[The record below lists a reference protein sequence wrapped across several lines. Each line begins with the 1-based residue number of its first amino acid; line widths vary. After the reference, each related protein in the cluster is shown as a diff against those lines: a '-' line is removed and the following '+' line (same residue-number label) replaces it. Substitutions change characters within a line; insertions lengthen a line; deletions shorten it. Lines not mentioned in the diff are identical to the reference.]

1 MVFNM
6 ISIMVIHL
14 KLFHYH
20 YIYFINQI
28 KRRLFSTFPN
38 VQNFFVSNT
47 NPASKMFTYISAV
60 NMATVRKRSSWRIQR
75 MTGFSSMVTG
85 VF

>member
-6 ISIMVIHL
+6 ISIMVIYF
-14 KLFHYH
+14 KLLYYYYF
-20 YIYFINQI
+20 YIYFVNKI
-28 KRRLFSTFPN
+28 KRRLFSTFPK

-60 NMATVRKRSSWRIQR
+60 NMATVRKRS
-75 MTGFSSMVTG
+75 F
-85 VF
+85 